1 VFQFSLA
8 SFAEEMR
15 YLSNFFWFFLDP
27 AMRVRIRSV
36 LQGSDGDKA
45 ASEMTWLKERSNLR
59 LLSRPGLR
67 YGKGKYRRKKKR
79 LEMWI

>member
-1 VFQFSLA
+1 
-8 SFAEEMR
+8 
-15 YLSNFFWFFLDP
+15 
-27 AMRVRIRSV
+27 MRVRIRSV